1 MSERFSY
8 NSDDLKRMPKR
19 PERSNKGT
27 FGSLLVI
34 GGSAGMAGA
43 GYFAAKAAYRTGCG
57 LVRLLTPEE
66 NLSVYQSLIPEA
78 TVTVYNSASP
88 DPATVK
94 NAVARA
100 SAVVIGVG
108 LGCTEQS
115 KAVLRA
121 ALEACTVPL
130 VIDADG
136 LNLISADKSL
146 FDLVTPNTVF
156 TPHPAEMSRLT
167 GLPVA
172 SVLEDIPSV
181 CEDFAKAHRAICV
194 LKDHETAVSNGSKTM
209 INHSGN
215 SGMATGGSGDVLAG
229 MIGSITAQGALPF
242 DAAALGV
249 FIHGLAGD
257 AAAEELSEYSVTA
270 SDIIDFIPRIMKRI
284 P

>member
-1 MSERFSY
+1 
-8 NSDDLKRMPKR
+8 MPHR

-27 FGSLLVI
+27 FGTLLVI
-34 GGSAGMAGA
+34 GGSVGMAGA

-57 LVRLLTPEE
+57 LVRLLTPRE
-66 NLSVYQSLIPEA
+66 NLAVYQTLIPEA
-78 TVTVYNSASP
+78 TVTVYDASSP
-88 DPATVK
+88 DPTVVK

-108 LGCTEQS
+108 LGTSEQS
-115 KAVLRA
+115 KLILKT

-136 LNLISADKSL
+136 LNLIAADKSL
-146 FDLVTPNTVF
+146 FDLVPANTVF

-167 GLPVA
+167 GLPLV
-172 SVLEDIPSV
+172 SVLEDIPGV
-181 CEDFAKAHRAICV
+181 CENFAEKHRTICA
-194 LKDHETAVSNGSKTM
+194 LKDHATAVSDGKRTM

-229 MIGSITAQGALPF
+229 IIGSIMAQGAPAF
-242 DAAALGV
+242 DSAALGV

-257 AAAEELSEYSVTA
+257 TAADTLSEYSVTA
-270 SDIIDFIPRIMKRI
+270 SDIIDSIPRIMKRI
-284 P
+284 PNS

>member
-1 MSERFSY
+1 M
-8 NSDDLKRMPKR
+8 
-19 PERSNKGT
+19 
-27 FGSLLVI
+27 
-34 GGSAGMAGA
+34 
-43 GYFAAKAAYRTGCG
+43 
-57 LVRLLTPEE
+57 
-66 NLSVYQSLIPEA
+66 
-78 TVTVYNSASP
+78 
-88 DPATVK
+88 
-94 NAVARA
+94 
-100 SAVVIGVG
+100 
-108 LGCTEQS
+108 
-115 KAVLRA
+115 
-121 ALEACTVPL
+121 
-130 VIDADG
+130 IDADG

-146 FDLVTPNTVF
+146 FDLVPPNTVF